1 MSHGTKLF
9 RIAPEHVR
17 YLSASEEWKQR
28 SAEPSPSVPIVST
41 QGGTQFQ
48 NLIPDQINNQNSDTG
63 SPQNTSPAIPGE
75 ITIPADQNPQGP
87 STPETEPSNPSE
99 QPDQEPDAPG
109 VTPEVNTPN
118 SGGSENAPLPEN
130 VPIPDSD
137 LELFVDCEPCFAL
150 QEDCKWSIEIDVTAQ
165 DINRWRQESNPCEMA
180 FIVSTAKKQRSEV
193 RMSQLTAEEKELF
206 RKAKDK
212 EVQSW
217 LSTETVC
224 KILRHQVPIEN
235 VMRCRWIL
243 TWKPVDDVPKNKTA
257 QFVPKARLV
266 ALGYEDPLVHEIPRD
281 SPTMSKLS
289 RMMILQYAA
298 SSHWNIESFDIKTA
312 FLRGEENSDRI
323 LGLEPPAELREK
335 MNLAPNEILKLLKG
349 AYGRVDAPYLWYM
362 ELKKGLEALGFI
374 VSPFDPCV
382 FVLQNP
388 KNGATEG
395 LIGVHVD
402 DGLCCGSEM
411 FHSKLKCLEKKFPFG
426 SRKSRNFTFTGLK
439 IDQKEDDSI
448 WVNQEQYVKD
458 IQAISISRDR
468 RADFDAV
475 VTESERQSLR
485 AVIGSLQ
492 YAATNSR
499 PDLCSRLGVLQSQ
512 INRAKVSTLIEA
524 NKVLHEAKMF
534 ATTTL
539 KIQPIPLDKLR
550 FIAFSDASFASQ
562 KVPDSHQGMVIMSC
576 HHQIGENRT
585 SVVNPIV
592 WHSKK
597 IQKVAVSTLSAEA
610 MSLAGAVDILS
621 WVRLYWGRLSN
632 VELNW
637 KQADETLLKLPPAF
651 AAIPPLEGDQSN
663 ATPPDTVQKLLH
675 QLPPSN
681 SSLITTD
688 CKSLYDLISRT
699 APPSCQEFR
708 TQLQAKLIKEHLR
721 SGIQIRWVPSGA
733 QIADSLTKVMDNY
746 MLRECLHLGKYCLH
760 DETEMLKSR
769 SDARTRLQWL
779 RQNAQNLS
787 KG

>member
-1 MSHGTKLF
+1 M
-9 RIAPEHVR
+9 V
-17 YLSASEEWKQR
+17 SA
-28 SAEPSPSVPIVST
+28 
-41 QGGTQFQ
+41 
-48 NLIPDQINNQNSDTG
+48 
-63 SPQNTSPAIPGE
+63 
-75 ITIPADQNPQGP
+75 
-87 STPETEPSNPSE
+87 
-99 QPDQEPDAPG
+99 
-109 VTPEVNTPN
+109 
-118 SGGSENAPLPEN
+118 
-130 VPIPDSD
+130 
-137 LELFVDCEPCFAL
+137 
-150 QEDCKWSIEIDVTAQ
+150 
-165 DINRWRQESNPCEMA
+165 
-180 FIVSTAKKQRSEV
+180 AKKQISEV
-193 RMSQLTAEEKELF
+193 KMTQLTSEEKELF

-212 EVQSW
+212 EIQSW

-224 KILRHQVPIEN
+224 RILRHQVPIEN

-243 TWKPVDDVPKNKTA
+243 TWKPVDEGVTNRAP
-257 QFVPKARLV
+257 QFAPKARLV
-266 ALGYEDPLVHEIPRD
+266 VLGYEDPLVHEIPRD
-281 SPTMSKLS
+281 SPTMTKLS

-298 SSHWNIESFDIKTA
+298 SLNWDIESFDIKTA

-323 LGLEPPAELREK
+323 LGLEPPAELRDK
-335 MNLAPNEILKLLKG
+335 LKLAPNEILKLLKG

-362 ELKKGLEALGFI
+362 ELKKGLEELGFI

-382 FVLQNP
+382 FVLQNS
-388 KNGATEG
+388 KTGFTEG
-395 LIGVHVD
+395 LIGIHVD
-402 DGLCCGSEM
+402 DGLCCGSTL
-411 FHSKLKCLEKKFPFG
+411 FHEKLKKLEHKFPFG

-439 IDQKEDDSI
+439 IDQKDDGSI

-458 IQAISISRDR
+458 ISAITVSRDR
-468 RADFDAV
+468 RAVPDCV
-475 VTESERQSLR
+475 VTEAERQSLR
-485 AVIGSLQ
+485 GVIGSLQ

-499 PDLCSRLGVLQSQ
+499 PDLCSRLGMLQSQ
-512 INRAKVSTLIEA
+512 INRAKVSTLVEA

-534 ATTTL
+534 AGTTL
-539 KIQPIPLDKLR
+539 KIQPIPIDQLR

-562 KVPDSHQGMVIMSC
+562 KVPDSHQGMMIMSC
-576 HHQIGENRT
+576 HHLISENRT

-621 WVRLYWGRLSN
+621 WVRLYWGWLN
-632 VELNW
+632 NINLNW

-651 AAIPPLEGDQSN
+651 AAIPPIEGDQTM
-663 ATPPDTVQKLLH
+663 ATPPDEVQKLLH
-675 QLPPSN
+675 KLPPSN

-733 QIADSLTKVMDNY
+733 QIADSLTKVMDNF